1 MTLAGAGGGGRSGV
15 EGIGGG
21 VDEGVWKEPLRQTRL
36 VGSLT
41 VQ

>member
-1 MTLAGAGGGGRSGV
+1 MTVAGAGGGGRGGMV
-15 EGIGGG
+15 GIGGG
-21 VDEGVWKEPLRQTRL
+21 VDTGVWKEPLRQTRL